1 MGTDVP
7 STWSRPCEMSESV
20 RPRPIAPI
28 AQDNMLLGTAKL
40 WKCTADS
47 ILPPIGGL
55 LPERATGKGLCL
67 RIESWD
73 RRCGSTSPVLCR
85 QYP

>member
-1 MGTDVP
+1 
-7 STWSRPCEMSESV
+7 
-20 RPRPIAPI
+20 
-28 AQDNMLLGTAKL
+28 MLLGTAKL